1 MNPVKRM
8 VVRVLRILNPLP
20 EDVALVA
27 ELLTTHQRLTARLE
41 QRIERVEHLLAGEE
55 GPGAGLPPD
64 VRVLV
69 GTTLERLTDGSAEFL
84 NWATGHR
91 GYAAQAGLWL
101 NPPIYVEHR
110 AGGVVAAEMNERV
123 VELPY
128 AMAAAAE
135 LQVGSRVVDVGA
147 TESTLAIT
155 LASLGHEVTAVD
167 PRPYP
172 FSHPKLSVVTAPI
185 EHWAPEDG
193 SLDAVFCISTIEH
206 IGIGAYDQPDAEDPD
221 VSQRIIELFRK
232 WLRPGGTLVL
242 TVPYGRWSVSDFQR
256 TYDAAHLGALLQGWN
271 VLDKRICARTSA
283 LVWERMDGEPP
294 DDARAVA
301 LLKARLP

>member
-27 ELLTTHQRLTARLE
+27 ELLTTQQRLTARLE
-41 QRIERVEHLLAGEE
+41 QQVMHVERLLAEE
-55 GPGAGLPPD
+55 QGPGTGLPPD
-64 VRVLV
+64 LRVLI

-84 NWATGHR
+84 NWANGQTG
-91 GYAAQAGLWL
+91 YSAQAGLWF
-101 NPPIYVEHR
+101 NPPIYIEHR
-110 AGGVVAAEMNERV
+110 AGKVVATEMNERV

-147 TESTLAIT
+147 TESTLAIS
-155 LASLGHEVTAVD
+155 LASLGYQVTAIA

-172 FSHPKLSVVTAPI
+172 FRHPRLNAVTSPI
-185 EHWAPEDG
+185 EHWSPEDC

-206 IGIGAYDQPDAEDPD
+206 IGVGAYDQPEAEPDAD
-221 VSQRIIELFRK
+221 RRMMGLFRK

-242 TVPYGRWSVSDFQR
+242 AVPYGRSSVSAFQR
-256 TYDAAHLGALLQGWN
+256 TYDAADLEALLQGWD
-271 VLDKRICARTSA
+271 VRDRRICARTSE
-283 LVWERMDGEPP
+283 LVWEVMDGEPP
-294 DDARAVA
+294 RDARAVA
-301 LLKARLP
+301 LIKATIG